1 MLTNRISQSAL
12 IMVGSIALILAAS
25 PGRGQGPD
33 VPARPAA
40 VAGTLEFENDAIA
53 VLRIRMA
60 PHERTAMHDIPSAR
74 LVIWLTDTHLKDTGP
89 DGTVTE
95 YTRPAGSIDWI
106 TPRRHMGE
114 NLSDRE
120 LDFLAVIPK
129 ARAASGSHGH

>member
-1 MLTNRISQSAL
+1 
-12 IMVGSIALILAAS
+12 
-25 PGRGQGPD
+25 
-33 VPARPAA
+33 